1 MRNKTFTS
9 RLRTWLDNLPIQDPV
24 DRRMASLLQF
34 ILLGFIAIILIAIIL
49 NLILGS
55 ALSPQ
60 EILTSL
66 IANSIG
72 AVIFALPLML
82 LRRGYFRASVL
93 ILIAILFILS
103 TLSVGLAMSLREA
116 NGTLFPL
123 TLAMILAGLLVGS
136 RALALTFG
144 LSIGV
149 LLLGVVLE
157 QSTDSQIWFTNI
169 AVAGNFILFNGL
181 MSLFLDRFGITLR
194 TALTAAY
201 ERESEL
207 KNVIQERELAE
218 EKYSKIVE
226 NAIDGIF
233 QSTPDGRF
241 ISVNPAM
248 ARMYG
253 YESPEDMLSSV
264 TNISTQLY
272 VDSDIRDALQRRLA
286 NEEQIVGYESLDY
299 RKDRSTFWTSANVQ
313 VIRDADGIILYYEGT
328 VEDVTPRKK
337 VEAERESLIQELAAK
352 NAELERFTYTV
363 SHDLKSPLVTIN
375 GFLGYLEQDAASG
388 NMDRFKTD
396 SQRIHAAV
404 NKMQGMLG
412 ELLELSRI
420 GRLVNEPE
428 IIPFGDLVSA
438 AMELVHG
445 QIEAGGI
452 TVDLQPKLPAVYG
465 DRQRLTEVL
474 QNLLDNASKFMG
486 DQTNPRIE
494 IGQHGKE
501 DGKAV
506 FYVKD
511 NGVGIEPDYHE
522 HIFGLF
528 NKLNSKAEGTG
539 IGLAL
544 VKRIIEVHGGRIWV
558 ESEVGAGSTF
568 LFTLPQSA
576 PPES

>member
-207 KNVIQERELAE
+207 KNVIRERELAE

>member
-9 RLRTWLDNLPIQDPV
+9 RLRAWLDDLPIPDPV

-49 NLILGS
+49 NLILGA

-60 EILTSL
+60 EKLTSL

-72 AVIFALPLML
+72 TVTFALPLIL

-149 LLLGVVLE
+149 LLLGVALE
-157 QSTDSQIWFTNI
+157 QSTDPQIRFTNI

-194 TALTAAY
+194 TALTAAN
-201 ERESEL
+201 EREDEL
-207 KNVIQERELAE
+207 KNVIHERELAE
-218 EKYSKIVE
+218 EQYSKIVE
-226 NAIDGIF
+226 NAIDGVF

-241 ISVNPAM
+241 LSVNPAL

-264 TNISTQLY
+264 SNISIQLY
-272 VDSDIRDALQRRLA
+272 VDSDVRDALQRRLA

-313 VIRDADGIILYYEGT
+313 VIRDADGNILYYEGT
-328 VEDVTPRKK
+328 VEDITPRKK
-337 VEAERESLIQELAAK
+337 VEDERESLIQELAAK

-388 NMDRFKTD
+388 NMDRFKAD

-428 IIPFGDLVSA
+428 IIPFGDLVNA

-452 TVDLQPKLPAVYG
+452 TVDLQPNLPTVYG

-486 DQTNPRIE
+486 DQINPRIE
-494 IGQHGKE
+494 IGQAGK
-501 DGKAV
+501 DDDKV
-506 FYVKD
+506 IFYVRD
-511 NGVGIEPDYHE
+511 NGTGIEPDYHE

-558 ESEVGAGSTF
+558 ESDVGKGSTF

-576 PPES
+576 PTES

>member
-1 MRNKTFTS
+1 MRKKTFTS

-201 ERESEL
+201 EREGEL
-207 KNVIQERELAE
+207 KNVIRERELAE

>member
-1 MRNKTFTS
+1 MRKKTFTS
-9 RLRTWLDNLPIQDPV
+9 RLRTWLDNLPIRDPV

-207 KNVIQERELAE
+207 KNVIRERELAE

>member
-1 MRNKTFTS
+1 MKNSTFSSRMRA
-9 RLRTWLDNLPIQDPV
+9 WLDDLHIHDPV
-24 DRRMASLLQF
+24 DRRMAASLQF
-34 ILLGFIAIILIAIIL
+34 ILIGFISITLIALLL
-49 NLILGS
+49 NPILGS

-60 EILTSL
+60 ELRTTL
-66 IANSIG
+66 IANSVV
-72 AVIFALPLML
+72 ALVFALPLIL
-82 LRRGYFRASVL
+82 LRRGYFHASVL
-93 ILIAILFILS
+93 IVIGILFILS
-103 TLSVGLAMSLREA
+103 TFSVIMAMSLREA

-136 RALALTFG
+136 RALFFTFG
-144 LSIGV
+144 LSVGV
-149 LLLGVVLE
+149 LVLGLSLE
-157 QSTDSQIWFTNI
+157 QSTIPQERFTNI
-169 AVAGNFILFNGL
+169 AIAGNFILFNGL
-181 MSLFLDRFGITLR
+181 MCLFLHRFGITLR

-201 ERESEL
+201 EREGEL
-207 KNVIQERELAE
+207 KNVIRERELAE

-226 NAIDGIF
+226 NAIDGVF

-241 ISVNPAM
+241 LSINPAM

-253 YESPEDMLSSV
+253 YESPEDMLDSI
-264 TNISTQLY
+264 TDISIQLY
-272 VDSDIRDALQRRLA
+272 VDSEIRDALQRRLA

-299 RKDRSTFWTSANVQ
+299 RKDGSTFWTSANVQ
-313 VIRDADGIILYYEGT
+313 VIRDADGNILYYEGT
-328 VEDVTPRKK
+328 IEDITPRKK

-388 NMDRFKTD
+388 NMARFKAD
-396 SQRIHAAV
+396 SQRIHNAV
-404 NKMQGMLG
+404 DKMQGMLND
-412 ELLELSRI
+412 LLELSRI

-428 IIPFGDLVSA
+428 LIPFGDLVQSA
-438 AMELVHG
+438 TELVHG

-452 TVDLQPKLPAVYG
+452 TISLQPGLPAVYG

-486 DQTNPRIE
+486 DQPNPRIE
-494 IGQHGKE
+494 IGQDGKE
-501 DGKAV
+501 DGKAI
-506 FYVKD
+506 FYVRD
-511 NGVGIEPDYHE
+511 NGIGIEPDYHE

-558 ESEVGAGSTF
+558 ESDAGTGSIF
-568 LFTLPQSA
+568 LFTLPQGA

>member
-207 KNVIQERELAE
+207 KNVIRERELAE

-576 PPES
+576 PPGS

>member
-1 MRNKTFTS
+1 MRNKAFSS
-9 RLRTWLDNLPIQDPV
+9 RLGAWLGDLPIQDPV
-24 DRRMASLLQF
+24 DRGMAALLQF
-34 ILLGFIAIILIAIIL
+34 ILLGFIAITLIALIL
-49 NLILGS
+49 NPILGS
-55 ALSPQ
+55 ALPLQ
-60 EILTSL
+60 ELLTTL
-66 IANSIG
+66 IANSVG
-72 AVIFALPLML
+72 LVVFALPLVL
-82 LRRGYFRASVL
+82 LRRGYFRTSVL
-93 ILIAILFILS
+93 IVIAILFILS
-103 TLSVGLAMSLREA
+103 TLSVILAMSLREA

-136 RALALTFG
+136 RALLVTLG
-144 LSIGV
+144 LSVGVLILGV
-149 LLLGVVLE
+149 LLE
-157 QSTDSQIWFTNI
+157 PSTDPQIRLTNI

-181 MSLFLDRFGITLR
+181 MCLFLDRFGITLR
-194 TALTAAY
+194 TALIAAR
-201 ERESEL
+201 EREGEL
-207 KNVIQERELAE
+207 KNVIRERELAE

-241 ISVNPAM
+241 LSVNPAM

-253 YESPEDMLSSV
+253 YGSPEEMLDSI
-264 TNISTQLY
+264 TDISAQIY
-272 VDSDIRDALQRRLA
+272 VEADARDSLHSRLA
-286 NEEQIVGYESLDY
+286 KGEQIPGFESLEY
-299 RKDRSTFWTSANVQ
+299 RKDGSTLWTSTNIQ
-313 VIRDADGIILYYEGT
+313 SIRDEDGNILYYEGT
-328 VEDVTPRKK
+328 VEDITPRKK
-337 VEAERESLIQELAAK
+337 VEAERESLIDELAAK

-388 NMDRFKTD
+388 NMDRFKAD
-396 SQRIHAAV
+396 SQRIHDAV

-428 IIPFGDLVSA
+428 VIPFGDLVQSA
-438 AMELVHG
+438 TELVHG
-445 QIEAGGI
+445 QLEEGGI
-452 TVDLQPKLPAVYG
+452 TVSLQPNLPAVYG

-474 QNLLDNASKFMG
+474 QNLLNNASKFMG
-486 DQTNPRIE
+486 DQANPLIE
-494 IGQHGKE
+494 IGQHGEE
-501 DGKAV
+501 DGKAI

-528 NKLNSKAEGTG
+528 NKLNSSAEGTG

-576 PPES
+576 AET